1 MFTITQPRL
10 TKRLFSQLVPWL
22 FLYATAH
29 AQTAWPRVPSRKVAR
44 PLIFPNGLQLTAS
57 AMHPSSSTTS

>member
-22 FLYATAH
+22 FLCATAH
-29 AQTAWPRVPSRKVAR
+29 AQTAWPRVLSRKVAR
-44 PLIFPNGLQLTAS
+44 PLIFPN
-57 AMHPSSSTTS
+57 